1 MENNSNNAAKY
12 AFFYMLSLV
21 ALIFTALSSGMII
34 FQIINKTITDVIS
47 NYSGNYS
54 IETLKFGISAL
65 IIAAPIFFFT
75 MSRIYKS
82 LYEGLLAKESEIRK
96 WLTYLVLFV
105 SSVVMI
111 GWLIGTINSFLDG
124 DLTLKFILKSITAI
138 GISASIFTF
147 FLYDIKREN
156 VKGNKDNVVRA
167 YFYGSL
173 VFVIAVFI
181 ASLFFVES
189 PSATRDRKID
199 QQIINNFSSLDYA
212 INDYYNEFEKMP
224 VSLLELKE
232 ESGHILRD
240 EDIRDPESKELFEYK
255 ITGQTSFELCA
266 NFRTSNKDEN
276 DARYRYM
283 PENNLHDS
291 GYQCLERKIKSDIN
305 GPEKGL
311 MY

>member
-1 MENNSNNAAKY
+1 
-12 AFFYMLSLV
+12 
-21 ALIFTALSSGMII
+21 
-34 FQIINKTITDVIS
+34 
-47 NYSGNYS
+47 
-54 IETLKFGISAL
+54 
-65 IIAAPIFFFT
+65 
-75 MSRIYKS
+75 
-82 LYEGLLAKESEIRK
+82 
-96 WLTYLVLFV
+96 
-105 SSVVMI
+105 MI

-156 VKGNKDNVVRA
+156 VKGNKDNVVKA

-173 VFVIAVFI
+173 VFVLAVFI

-199 QQIINNFSSLDYA
+199 EQIINNFSSLEYA
-212 INDYYNEFEKMP
+212 INDYYNQFNKMP
-224 VSLLELKE
+224 VSLMEVKE
-232 ESGHILRD
+232 ESKSILRD
-240 EDIRDPESKELFEYK
+240 EDLRDPESKELFEYK
-255 ITGQTSFELCA
+255 VTGETSFELCA
-266 NFRTSNKDEN
+266 NFRTSNKDN
-276 DARYRYM
+276 DNARYRYM